1 MVYLNIIGKHSG
13 FVRNIFN
20 YNLMF
25 FFILYNSIMSE
36 IYMVKVGI
44 VGNFNVGKTSFLN
57 TYIEQESISSQLSTI
72 GVDFRH
78 KLYNY
83 DNKDFKLHIWDTA
96 GQEQFANIV
105 RSYLRE
111 IDVIIL
117 MYDVTNKK
125 SFDNLDKWLNEVEY
139 QNKNKKII
147 KYIVG
152 NKKDMGG
159 KIVDFKILKNF
170 CKNQDIQ
177 YSETTIKDIDSI
189 NLVFD
194 KIIEK
199 INESLNKNEITL
211 KTFHK
216 FEQGDK
222 KEISEKNKCCTIL

>member
-1 MVYLNIIGKHSG
+1 
-13 FVRNIFN
+13 
-20 YNLMF
+20 
-25 FFILYNSIMSE
+25 MSK

-44 VGNFNVGKTSFLN
+44 VGNYNVGKTSFLN

-78 KLYNY
+78 KIYNY

-96 GQEQFANIV
+96 GQEQYANIV

-111 IDVIIL
+111 VDVIIL
-117 MYDVTNKK
+117 MYDITNKK

-152 NKKDMGG
+152 NKKDME
-159 KIVDFKILKNF
+159 KKREIDFKILKTF

-177 YSETTIKDIDSI
+177 YSETSIKDIDSI
-189 NLVFD
+189 NVVFT
-194 KIIEK
+194 KIVVK

-211 KTFHK
+211 KTYHK
-216 FEQGDK
+216 FEPEEK
-222 KEISEKNKCCTIL
+222 KDIKEKSKCCTIL

>member
-1 MVYLNIIGKHSG
+1 
-13 FVRNIFN
+13 
-20 YNLMF
+20 
-25 FFILYNSIMSE
+25 MSK

-78 KLYNY
+78 KIYNY

-96 GQEQFANIV
+96 GQEQYANIV

-111 IDVIIL
+111 VDVIIF
-117 MYDVTNKK
+117 MYDITDKK

-139 QNKNKKII
+139 QNKDKKII

-152 NKKDMGG
+152 NKKDME
-159 KIVDFKILKNF
+159 KKRVVDFKILKTF

-177 YSETTIKDIDSI
+177 YSETSIKDIDSI
-189 NLVFD
+189 NVVFTKLVV
-194 KIIEK
+194 K

-211 KTFHK
+211 KTYHK
-216 FEQGDK
+216 FEPEEK
-222 KEISEKNKCCTIL
+222 KQIKEKNKCCIIM